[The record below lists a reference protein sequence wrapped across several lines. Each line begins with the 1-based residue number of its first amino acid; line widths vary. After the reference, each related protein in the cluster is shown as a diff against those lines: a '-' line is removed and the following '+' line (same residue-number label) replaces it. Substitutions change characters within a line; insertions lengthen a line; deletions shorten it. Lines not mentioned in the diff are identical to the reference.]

1 MGVKFIIKENML
13 PVYSVYTESMFFEIE
28 NETII
33 KAESHVLGGIPLFEY
48 PANLA
53 RTGAF
58 EIVLPLLDAINK
70 AESNRMDDLVQFVN
84 SFLALLGGSI
94 DEETAQ
100 KLDEYKMLCLP
111 EGVDAKYLSASI
123 RQTDIQVLVDT
134 RKYWNMS

>member
-1 MGVKFIIKENML
+1 MGVKFIIKENIL
-13 PVYSVYTESMFFEIE
+13 QVYSVYTESMFFEIE

-33 KAESHVLGGIPLFEY
+33 KAEPHVLGGVPLFEY
-48 PANLA
+48 PTNLA

-58 EIVLPLLDAINK
+58 EIVLPLLDAINE

>member
-33 KAESHVLGGIPLFEY
+33 KAEPHVLGGVPLFEY
-48 PANLA
+48 LANLA

-58 EIVLPLLDAINK
+58 EIVLPLLDAINE
-70 AESNRMDDLVQFVN
+70 AESNRMDDLVQLVN

>member
-33 KAESHVLGGIPLFEY
+33 KAEPHVLGGVPLFEY

-58 EIVLPLLDAINK
+58 EIGLPLLDAINE

-111 EGVDAKYLSASI
+111 EGVDANYLSTSI